1 VAQCLKYVRQTIM
14 KKILLALL
22 VFVGYSSIAQTV
34 HPDSAIIAR
43 RFFMDGDTF
52 YVYSFDEFILKEF
65 NSKEEQEKYLR
76 LVRNVKKVMP
86 YAKLAAFRMQMLED
100 NLNQLTTNKA
110 RKKYIKA
117 TEDAIKEE
125 FMASLQ
131 TMSRTQ
137 GMLLIKLIHRE
148 TGSTSYEILKKYRGS
163 ASTMF
168 YGLWAKM
175 YNADID
181 VKFDPIEDYQ
191 IEYIIKN
198 AKLE

>member
-1 VAQCLKYVRQTIM
+1 MPQKLI
-14 KKILLALL
+14 ILFGFL
-22 VFVGYSSIAQTV
+22 SIAFSSSAQLASA
-34 HPDSAIIAR
+34 DSAVIMR
-43 RFFMDGDTF
+43 KMFMDGDTF

-65 NSKEEQEKYLR
+65 ETNEEKEAYLK

-86 YAKLAAFRMQMLED
+86 YAKLAAFRLQMMED
-100 NLNQLTTNKA
+100 NLNQLTSKRA
-110 RKKYIKA
+110 KKKYIKA

-125 FMASLQ
+125 FISQLKKL
-131 TMSRTQ
+131 TVSQ
-137 GMLLIKLIHRE
+137 GKLLIKLIHRE
-148 TGSTSYEILKKYRGS
+148 TGNTTYEILKKYRGS

-168 YGLWAKM
+168 YGMWAKM

-181 VKFDPIEDYQ
+181 TKYDPIEDFQ